1 MIRFGLSNWWTGQ
14 QLHETS
20 YMIPGF
26 TVILSIC
33 WASPP
38 AHRCPH
44 DLKRYIVPRSDLNHV
59 VIVPQDEV
67 EIWRSVERDLQPV
80 SGRVDD
86 VKVARF
92 RARRWRRGGVWR
104 RGWW

>member
-44 DLKRYIVPRSDLNHV
+44 DLKSI
-59 VIVPQDEV
+59 
-67 EIWRSVERDLQPV
+67 
-80 SGRVDD
+80 
-86 VKVARF
+86 
-92 RARRWRRGGVWR
+92 
-104 RGWW
+104 

>member
-38 AHRCPH
+38 AHRWPH

-59 VIVPQDEV
+59 VIVPQDEE
-67 EIWRSVERDLQPV
+67 EIRRSIKRDLQPV
-80 SGRVDD
+80 PGRVHC
-86 VKVARF
+86 
-92 RARRWRRGGVWR
+92 
-104 RGWW
+104 